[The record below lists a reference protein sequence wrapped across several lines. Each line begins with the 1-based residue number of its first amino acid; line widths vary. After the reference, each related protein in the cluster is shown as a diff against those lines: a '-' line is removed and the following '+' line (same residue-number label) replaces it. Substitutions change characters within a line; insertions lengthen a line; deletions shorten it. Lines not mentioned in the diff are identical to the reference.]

1 MIVAYFGTHVEGVE
15 SGILDAPGQDSQLS
29 LIDLYE
35 ADITVRTFE
44 TREEADRW
52 LDERHQEVDDE

>member
-15 SGILDAPGQDSQLS
+15 SGVLDSPGQCSGLD

-35 ADITVRTFE
+35 ADIKVCAFE
-44 TREEADRW
+44 TREEAERW
-52 LDERHQEVDDE
+52 IAEKSKEGG